1 MKRAVYQMSDGSHI
15 NVPADRLEK
24 EENMICAYNGRQLVA
39 AVDVDSIIEVH
50 IGEKVNGK

>member
-1 MKRAVYQMSDGSHI
+1 MKRAVYQMPDGSYI

-24 EENMICAYNGRQLVA
+24 EENMIYAYDGKQLVA

-50 IGEKVNGK
+50 IGEKARET